1 MNKIIIIVLMIFMPI
16 LAFPQ
21 YRSVVMVFQLE
32 TTEETVPT
40 LFYMFQDSV
49 IYDLGKGKEGFYNE
63 CIPAKM
69 VNTDAAFAIQVDNK
83 WEKIVTV
90 GQLEEQGVYSDGTIT
105 LTLLE
110 ITRIPRDAPDDPR
123 EYKTPPNPYHRA
135 LLSDDGFPF
144 SSSNWDSYQLL
155 LVASSAIDSLYCSSF
170 LPKRAI
176 DGTYYTD
183 NLVLK
188 YPKASCKDMTM
199 DSLRLELCKCF
210 HEFESEKAARPL
222 INNVTFVVDERGII
236 RGLFLFVEKEKKA
249 IGRNVAKK
257 ILYRFQNERFHP
269 AKDWIT
275 EKPVPDLVEF
285 IW

>member
-1 MNKIIIIVLMIFMPI
+1 MNRLIKIVLLLFMPI

-21 YRSVVMVFQLE
+21 FRSVVMVLQLE
-32 TTEETVPT
+32 TTEETVPS

-49 IYDLGKGKEGFYNE
+49 IYDLGKGKDGFYNE

-69 VNTDAAFAIQVDNK
+69 VNTNAAFVIQVDNK
-83 WEKIVTV
+83 WEKIATV
-90 GQLEEQGVYSDGTIT
+90 GQLEKKGVCSNGTIT

-135 LLSDDGFPF
+135 LLSEDGLPF
-144 SSSNWDSYQLL
+144 TDSNWNSYQLI
-155 LVASSAIDSLYCSSF
+155 LVASSAEDSLYCSTF
-170 LPKRAI
+170 LPKQAF
-176 DGTYYTD
+176 DGTYYMK
-183 NLVLK
+183 NNAVK
-188 YPKASCKDMTM
+188 YPKASCKGMTM
-199 DSLRLELCKCF
+199 DSLRSELCKCF
-210 HEFESEKAARPL
+210 HEFKSEKAARPL

-236 RGLFLFVEKEKKA
+236 RGLFLFVEKEKQV
-249 IGRNVAKK
+249 IGRNVATK
-257 ILYRFQNERFHP
+257 ILFRFQNKRFHP

-275 EKPVPDLVEF
+275 EEPVPDLVEF